1 MASLPARPS
10 QLPRGD
16 QPTTGRAH
24 DPRPPRTTGHS
35 SAPGRVAVAPRRLAA
50 GRHLPAGAAQAPA
63 RHAGRN
69 RGRRGD
75 RGGGR
80 AHALPRPPPPAGP
93 RARLADRRQPAGRGA
108 GHAGQQSL
116 DPAPDL
122 GLHLPARLPPARAGA
137 ARAPPPRGPPPEGPP
152 RRGRAAAVADDGRR
166 RAARGGGVGGDLS
179 PDGPRGGGRAGGA
192 AASVGAPCGAP
203 ITWPIEDRMMTEDDE
218 TEAEAQMEA
227 AAEAI
232 REAVLLQEGEVDPQ
246 YIVLAA
252 RVAGELGADIARL
265 GGVDLESVLGGLA
278 DLVLRAE
285 EYPGG
290 PALSLAL
297 EDSVSGTP

>member
-24 DPRPPRTTGHS
+24 DPRPPRPTGHS

-50 GRHLPAGAAQAPA
+50 GRQLPADAAQAPA
-63 RHAGRN
+63 RPAARD
-69 RGRRGD
+69 RDRPGD

-116 DPAPDL
+116 DRAPDL

-137 ARAPPPRGPPPEGPP
+137 ARAPASRGPPPGGPA

-179 PDGPRGGGRAGGA
+179 PDGPRGGARAGGA
-192 AASVGAPCGAP
+192 AASVGAPRGALGAR
-203 ITWPIEDRMMTEDDE
+203 PIEDGMTTDDE
-218 TEAEAQMEA
+218 TEAVDQMEA
-227 AAEAI
+227 AFEAVH
-232 REAVLLQEGEVDPQ
+232 EAVL
-246 YIVLAA
+246 
-252 RVAGELGADIARL
+252 RL
-265 GGVDLESVLGGLA
+265 L
-278 DLVLRAE
+278 
-285 EYPGG
+285 
-290 PALSLAL
+290 
-297 EDSVSGTP
+297 